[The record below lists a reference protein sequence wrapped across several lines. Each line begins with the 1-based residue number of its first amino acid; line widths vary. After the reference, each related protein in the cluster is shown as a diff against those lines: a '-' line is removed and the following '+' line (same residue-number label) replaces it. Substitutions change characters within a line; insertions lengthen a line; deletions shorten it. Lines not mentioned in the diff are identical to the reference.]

1 MKQNMKTSKQIFTVI
16 FFTLPV
22 FCLFAQPR
30 HFAEVFPAC
39 TAEQRNA
46 AFSTEG
52 YLYYGDKSGNL
63 TLMPKTGETLGISK
77 SSLGKSLGFF
87 VEALRIIP
95 RKNIG
100 LVNIFNALEKIRDLK
115 GRTYYSA
122 TSKKN
127 LPLFTDAV
135 RVEGPGKINAFLPD
149 PPPAGSVPA
158 IKNMHARLTDVRFG
172 NCYFEITL
180 QSDQRGI
187 LYKINNFKALTY
199 GPIPVVKERV
209 MTVLLYIEPV
219 EEGLALYCLAGAEV
233 SDFIAKHVDIPT
245 ALNKRMEIF
254 IQWLLDGIK

>member
-1 MKQNMKTSKQIFTVI
+1 MEQIEKKISGII
-16 FFTLPV
+16 FFLVPV
-22 FCLFAQPR
+22 FCLFSQPR
-30 HFAEVFPAC
+30 SFAEVFPTC
-39 TAEQRNA
+39 TAEQRNTG
-46 AFSTEG
+46 FSTAG
-52 YLYYGDKSGNL
+52 YLYYGNRSDNL
-63 TLMPKTGETLGISK
+63 TLIPKIGETLVISK
-77 SSLGKSLGFF
+77 SSLGKNPGFF

-100 LVNIFNALEKIRDLK
+100 LVSIFNALERIRDLK

-127 LPLFTDAV
+127 LPLFTDSV
-135 RVEGPGKINAFLPD
+135 RIEGPGKLNAFLPD
-149 PPPAGSVPA
+149 PPPAGSVPS
-158 IKNMHARLTDVRFG
+158 IKNMYVRLTDIRFG

-199 GPIPVVKERV
+199 GPFPVVKERV
-209 MTVLLYIEPV
+209 MTVLLYIEPI

-233 SDFIAKHVDIPT
+233 SDFIARYVDIPS

-254 IQWLLDGIK
+254 TGWLLDGIR